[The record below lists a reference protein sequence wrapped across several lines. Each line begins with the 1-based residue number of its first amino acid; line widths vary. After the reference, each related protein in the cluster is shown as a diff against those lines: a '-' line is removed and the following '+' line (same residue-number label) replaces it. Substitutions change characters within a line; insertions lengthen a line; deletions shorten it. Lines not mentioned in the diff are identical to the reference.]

1 MKAKVMIKITNIQK
15 QVIEGRYNY
24 LKPIF
29 KKINDATLGYK
40 VDHNMT
46 ITDSD
51 FEEFKELL
59 ELEHIYVTW
68 EAIGKFYGV
77 EF

>member
-1 MKAKVMIKITNIQK
+1 MKVNVMIKITDIQK
-15 QVIEGRYNY
+15 QVIDGRYSY

-77 EF
+77 KF

>member
-1 MKAKVMIKITNIQK
+1 MKANVMIKITDIQK
-15 QVIEGRYNY
+15 QVIEGKYNY

-29 KKINDATLGYK
+29 KKINDAILGHK
-40 VDHNMT
+40 VDNNMT

-59 ELEHIYVTW
+59 ELENIYVTW

-77 EF
+77 KF

>member
-1 MKAKVMIKITNIQK
+1 MKTKVMIKITDIQK
-15 QVIEGRYNY
+15 QVIDGKYSY

-59 ELEHIYVTW
+59 ELENIYVTW

-77 EF
+77 KF

>member
-1 MKAKVMIKITNIQK
+1 MKVNVMIKITDIQK
-15 QVIEGRYNY
+15 QVIEGKYSY

-40 VDHNMT
+40 VDNNMT

-59 ELEHIYVTW
+59 ELENIYVTW